1 MNLLYCGNE
10 AVFDGVLTSALS
22 IVKRLQKPRPIRLY
36 LYTMSLTRVKSA
48 YTPITQEQADFIQ
61 SVLQKHN
68 ADTQVFLCD
77 VTAIYE
83 EQLRENPNENCYC
96 SPYTLLRLLADLTDA
111 PDKILYLDA
120 DIMANKDISA
130 LYDIKITEYCYA
142 AARDYYGKFLVNP
155 RYINAGVL
163 LLNLKKIR
171 KTGLF
176 ERARRLLQ
184 TKKLPFADQSAIIRS
199 TTKRKLLSQRYN
211 DQKYLYKNTVVR
223 HFSKRLFWLPYPHTD
238 NIKQWQ
244 IDRVH
249 QIFGYREFDDIY
261 SEYTALKEKFT
272 KEVINNGEA
281 GDPSDFLC
289 V

>member
-36 LYTMSLTRVKSA
+36 LHTMSLTRVKSA
-48 YTPITQEQADFIQ
+48 YTPITQKQADFIQ
-61 SVLQKHN
+61 SALQKHN
-68 ADTQVFLCD
+68 PDTQVFLRD
-77 VTAIYE
+77 VTAVYE

-96 SPYTLLRLLADLTDA
+96 SPYTLIRLLADLTDA

-176 ERARRLLQ
+176 ERARSLLQ
-184 TKKLPFADQSAIIRS
+184 AGKLPFADQSALIRA
-199 TTKRKLLSQRYN
+199 TRKGERKLISQRFN
-211 DQKYLYKNTVVR
+211 DQKRLYKNTILR
-223 HFSKRLFWLPYPHTD
+223 HFSRRLFWLPYPHTE
-238 NIKQWQ
+238 NVKQWQ
-244 IDRVH
+244 IEELH
-249 QIFGYREFDDIY
+249 KKFGYTQFDDILN
-261 SEYTALKEKFT
+261 EYEK
-272 KEVINNGEA
+272 
-281 GDPSDFLC
+281 LC
-289 V
+289 KNKKRSG

>member
-22 IVKRLQKPRPIRLY
+22 IVKRLQNPRPIRLY
-36 LYTMSLTRVKSA
+36 LHTMSLTRVKSV
-48 YTPITQEQADFIQ
+48 YTPITQKQADFIQ
-61 SVLQKHN
+61 SALQKHN
-68 ADTQVFLCD
+68 PNTQVFLRD

-96 SPYTLLRLLADLTDA
+96 SPYTLIRLLADLTDA

-171 KTGLF
+171 QTGLF
-176 ERARRLLQ
+176 KRARDLLR
-184 TKKLPFADQSAIIRS
+184 TKKLPFADQSALIRS
-199 TTKRKLLSQRYN
+199 TKKGERKLLSQRFN
-211 DQKYLYKNTVVR
+211 DQKRLYKNTVLR
-223 HFSKRLFWLPYPHTD
+223 HFSRRLFWFPYPHTE

-244 IDRVH
+244 IEELH
-249 QIFGYREFDDIY
+249 KKFGYSQFDDILN
-261 SEYTALKEKFT
+261 EYE
-272 KEVINNGEA
+272 N
-281 GDPSDFLC
+281 LC
-289 V
+289 KNKKRSG

>member
-36 LYTMSLTRVKSA
+36 LYTMSLVRVKSA
-48 YTPITQEQADFIQ
+48 YTPITQKQAEFIQ
-61 SVLQKHN
+61 SALQKHN
-68 ADTQVFLCD
+68 ADTQVFLRD

-96 SPYTLLRLLADLTDA
+96 SPYTLIRLLADLTDA

-176 ERARRLLQ
+176 ERARNLLRK
-184 TKKLPFADQSAIIRS
+184 KKLPFADQSALIRS
-199 TTKRKLLSQRYN
+199 TEKGERKLLSQRFN
-211 DQKYLYKNTVVR
+211 DQKRLYKNTVLR
-223 HFSKRLFWLPYPHTD
+223 HFSRRLFWLPYPHTE

-244 IDRVH
+244 IEEVH
-249 QIFGYREFDDIY
+249 KKFGYAQFDDILN
-261 SEYTALKEKFT
+261 EYKK
-272 KEVINNGEA
+272 
-281 GDPSDFLC
+281 LC
-289 V
+289 KNKKRGS